1 MESTRL
7 WSVEVHGS
15 HTYLEY
21 FWISRN
27 DISAYFSD
35 NYLNFIGNQNILNMK
50 FSAILLLL
58 LGLTFIQ
65 CDKDSGDDDSTMCAK
80 LQQDVD
86 EALNQKLAT
95 FEAYT
100 QNPSDPESCIN
111 YKNALQNRVEKLK
124 AQRDAGCVPKGAEAF
139 TEQAIEEDE
148 TEINNLAC

>member
-1 MESTRL
+1 
-7 WSVEVHGS
+7 
-15 HTYLEY
+15 
-21 FWISRN
+21 
-27 DISAYFSD
+27 
-35 NYLNFIGNQNILNMK
+35 MK

-65 CDKDSGDDDSTMCAK
+65 CDKDSSDDDSAMCTE
-80 LQQDVD
+80 LQQAVE
-86 EALNQKLAT
+86 EALNQKLAA

-100 QNPSDPESCIN
+100 QNPSDPTNCIN

-124 AQRDAGCVPKGAEAF
+124 AQRDAGCIPKGAEAF